1 MIFETEIY
9 EFQKGLYLSRHINKR
24 DFVRDPCNL
33 IAFKLLFAGCSNV
46 GFLMY
51 QMLYL
56 LIELGID
63 VMLAKTDRGM

>member
-1 MIFETEIY
+1 MIFETEVCK
-9 EFQKGLYLSRHINKR
+9 FQKDLHLSRHIIRRN
-24 DFVRDPCNL
+24 FIRDPCNL
-33 IAFKLLFAGCSNV
+33 IAFKLFFAGCSNI

-63 VMLAKTDRGM
+63 VMVVKTDWGI